1 MTKEKLRE
9 RQEEMRMRR
18 LREKQQ
24 EQLARRVAHG
34 EGSYEEMLDAAR
46 GRARSPEGRGRVVS
60 WGF

>member
-9 RQEEMRMRR
+9 RQEEMRMRL

-34 EGSYEEMLDAAR
+34 EGSYEEMVEAA
-46 GRARSPEGRGRVVS
+46 RARSRSPELRSRVVS